1 MRGAYSPGQ
10 AVKLHYVWC
19 IGGCTSKQTA
29 CEHKQAV
36 AHMRGTSCCEA
47 GSCCACCMQPRPGG
61 RSEGLRRS
69 RARELRDPPAA
80 SRASSSE
87 SEVGKPHLD
96 WPRPRNLDPPALLA
110 GLLLPPPLLPLT
122 DVAGSDRANLA
133 GWGGLPEARRC
144 GCGVDWNG
152 CSTTVFSRCRS
163 KLLALRK
170 QDTSGS
176 QSSDASQQSAEEE
189 ALLLL
194 LLVGLAMRCA
204 AWLLGCCFSTAA
216 GSSTL
221 EPAASAPAQ
230 QQRELMG
237 VRSTAQLGPRNCC
250 AVLTN
255 HSWAHLQRALTLPRS

>member
-1 MRGAYSPGQ
+1 MLCL
-10 AVKLHYVWC
+10 LHAA
-19 IGGCTSKQTA
+19 TPAS
-29 CEHKQAV
+29 
-36 AHMRGTSCCEA
+36 S
-47 GSCCACCMQPRPGG
+47 
-61 RSEGLRRS
+61 SEGRGS
-69 RARELRDPPAA
+69 RARELCDPPAA

-96 WPRPRNLDPPALLA
+96 WPRPRGLDPPALLA

-194 LLVGLAMRCA
+194 LLGLALPAAAMRCA

-230 QQRELMG
+230 QQELMG
-237 VRSTAQLGPRNCC
+237 VLHSATWTTQLLLC
-250 AVLTN
+250 
-255 HSWAHLQRALTLPRS
+255 